1 MHQRFKHEKKKQV
14 VEENRSEFTGMQR
27 LVNKMQPQNLL
38 NMKTT
43 ICKIERC
50 DKPEKNCIVSENN
63 ENNAITKFCKDK
75 LKRM

>member
-38 NMKTT
+38 NMK
-43 ICKIERC
+43 
-50 DKPEKNCIVSENN
+50 PPY
-63 ENNAITKFCKDK
+63 AK
-75 LKRM
+75 LKDVTNQKKIALCQKIMKIMQ